1 MSLEVSIARN
11 GQHRPESVRQPNSTH
26 EVNESWI
33 SLQHIKSVLSGVF
46 SYAKN
51 EGAYDGFNPVQ
62 GAMIPGKAREPE
74 GTYAYNIVQ
83 ILRILQILPLFPKAI
98 VATAS
103 LAGLRGGRPTR
114 AGMAGL
120 HRRGYC
126 GQPFGLEGRCEP
138 TANSHQPAART
149 CNP

>member
-1 MSLEVSIARN
+1 M
-11 GQHRPESVRQPNSTH
+11 
-26 EVNESWI
+26 
-33 SLQHIKSVLSGVF
+33 LSGVF
-46 SYAKN
+46 TYAKN

-74 GTYAYNIVQ
+74 ETYAYNMVQ
-83 ILRILQILPLFPKAI
+83 ILRILQILPLLPKAI

-103 LAGLRGGRPTR
+103 LAGLREGELR
-114 AGMAGL
+114 GL
-120 HRRGYC
+120 EWSDYIGEAIC